1 MSSRDSMT
9 PERGARA
16 AAELAV
22 APQRFQQDF
31 ELAERDKRFQAMQVH
46 PESMAKIGYDP
57 EAAKL
62 AMAESPRMAI
72 ALGIFDEADESKDGA
87 LQWSEFMRAA
97 GMMLKQ
103 RGMEDLMDSLQH
115 FINSEFVTMDVDKSM
130 GVDHAEFAA
139 WYIRFHDWIDEQK
152 LLREAG
158 IETNTV
164 AVVMPAAES
173 STQTLLAVLRHCKDF
188 RSLKAS
194 GDLALSSVQLL
205 AQLRKEKLTS
215 VDFSGSTFS
224 EGAARKTVD
233 LSSSSSSSSSDDVQG
248 GKIADM
254 AIKSFA
260 VYCPALVMLKLD
272 GCNVSDDGMKAV
284 AKNCPALR
292 TVSVVGCRATPASLG
307 LLNPACEV
315 VGGVDAVEAESRRAS
330 FKPDPPRAGVPTLKD
345 LHAPEAVQATK
356 KKSSACALL

>member
-1 MSSRDSMT
+1 M
-9 PERGARA
+9 
-16 AAELAV
+16 AV
-22 APQRFQQDF
+22 RRQ
-31 ELAERDKRFQAMQVH
+31 
-46 PESMAKIGYDP
+46 
-57 EAAKL
+57 
-62 AMAESPRMAI
+62 
-72 ALGIFDEADESKDGA
+72 
-87 LQWSEFMRAA
+87 
-97 GMMLKQ
+97 
-103 RGMEDLMDSLQH
+103 
-115 FINSEFVTMDVDKSM
+115 
-130 GVDHAEFAA
+130 
-139 WYIRFHDWIDEQK
+139 
-152 LLREAG
+152 
-158 IETNTV
+158 
-164 AVVMPAAES
+164 
-173 STQTLLAVLRHCKDF
+173 
-188 RSLKAS
+188 AS

-233 LSSSSSSSSSDDVQG
+233 LSSRSSSSSSDDVQG

-260 VYCPALVMLKLD
+260 VYCPALVMLKLVRRRRPCPPATAPSSSTLPSRAHRSTPAPRQD